1 MSLDALGALGD
12 MLAADTPKPELPK
25 VVPGNIVS
33 VGTLTDSEGVRVGER
48 EDTLPPGYRF
58 NKEELK
64 KLPAPKP
71 EPTMGTGEALDLL
84 SGDFMTSSA
93 APAVQAPVVPT
104 TTPPAQFPADFALD
118 ALAGDFV
125 ASTAAPVV
133 KSEACVATE
142 TAPQVNTVEQLK
154 PLFFFSSLKPC
165 SSVSFLHVCAFS
177 WQQEQIA
184 PWKLCR
190 TL

>member
-1 MSLDALGALGD
+1 MSLDALSALGD
-12 MLAADTPKPELPK
+12 TLAAETPKPELPK
-25 VVPGNIVS
+25 VVPENIVS

-93 APAVQAPVVPT
+93 APAVQVHYGSTPTMGTGEALDLLSGDFMTSSAAPAVQAPVVPT
-104 TTPPAQFPADFALD
+104 TTPPAQ
-118 ALAGDFV
+118 V
-125 ASTAAPVV
+125 
-133 KSEACVATE
+133 
-142 TAPQVNTVEQLK
+142 
-154 PLFFFSSLKPC
+154 
-165 SSVSFLHVCAFS
+165 H
-177 WQQEQIA
+177 
-184 PWKLCR
+184 
-190 TL
+190 